1 MAYENQES
9 TTSLLGRVID
19 DARELF
25 REEVAL
31 ARAEIREE
39 ASAWL
44 SAGGA
49 IAGGAV
55 VLGVGVCFLLV
66 FVALGAAALFH
77 WPNWAGFLLVG
88 GILAIAGG
96 IALMAGRLRAHRI
109 LTLPKT
115 TESVKETSTW
125 MKDRLTSNTR

>member
-1 MAYENQES
+1 MPYENQES

-39 ASAWL
+39 VSAWAA
-44 SAGGA
+44 AGGA
-49 IAGGAV
+49 MAAGGAV
-55 VLGVGVCFLLV
+55 LGV
-66 FVALGAAALFH
+66 AALFILVALALGVAALLQ

-88 GILAIAGG
+88 VVLGVVGAV
-96 IALMAGRLRAHRI
+96 ALMAGRAKAHRI

-115 TESVKETSTW
+115 AETVKETSEW
-125 MKDRLTSNTR
+125 MKNRMTSSAK

>member
-9 TTSLLGRVID
+9 TTSLLARVID

-31 ARAEIREE
+31 ARAEIRNEL
-39 ASAWL
+39 SAWAA
-44 SAGGA
+44 AGTTIA
-49 IAGGAV
+49 AGGAV
-55 VLGVGVCFLLV
+55 LGVAGLFILAAI
-66 FVALGAAALFH
+66 ALGIAALFH

-88 GILAIAGG
+88 GVLAVGG
-96 IALMAGRLRAHRI
+96 AVAFMAGRARAHRI

-115 TESVKETSTW
+115 TETVKETSAW
-125 MKDRLTSNTR
+125 MRSRINSNTR